1 MGSLN
6 NEEQT
11 RSDVLMNF
19 AISDENDALFT
30 AITGLSWFINY
41 LLLLALTTALLLPA
55 QSQSEINHFGAGGV
69 FELDL
74 RDSEI
79 PWTPKQEIE
88 QKVVEKQLKRE
99 MK

>member
-1 MGSLN
+1 
-6 NEEQT
+6 
-11 RSDVLMNF
+11 MNK
-19 AISDENDALFT
+19 LFFI
-30 AITGLSWFINY
+30 AITTT
-41 LLLLALTTALLLPA
+41 LLFSTP
-55 QSQSEINHFGAGGV
+55 SQSDTNHFGAGGV